1 MVLDW
6 FRRLSQQ
13 RTTDWIACIDFGT
26 AYSKA
31 AMVLAENTADL
42 FPEDIKPLPIG
53 DGESRSDYLLPSL
66 LFLTDEAIL
75 FGKKADEAAQR
86 GERHGR
92 SAFVSPKQYLSTH
105 APQHLDEK
113 LDSEIDPTGNYTAHQ
128 LIALYLAY
136 LLKRAEH
143 AAEQIELDWPPKLR
157 IARPAWSKDR
167 AEWGEQVLRMLVRE
181 AFLLI
186 EGLGDDLLSE
196 DGVTHDRVRAVFYEM
211 PEPNLADDDDLF
223 HLAEDGTATVMEA
236 TAVATGSIRP
246 KGRRIV
252 VVADIG
258 GGTSDFG
265 AFMTGL
271 PGHKVVSEIRGSSH
285 VLRQA
290 GDVLDMHVRRMM
302 LSNAGLLQ
310 DDPAA
315 RGPAMRL
322 RGRQRNLKERLFQTG
337 EVVEEIGDQFFS
349 LSLEE
354 FLADPRVEEFSRR
367 LNETFQQ
374 ALDCAV
380 LAAREFPSQ
389 GKVTIELMATGG
401 GAALPMV
408 KDMLRQAEV
417 DWPTKIIEPELFQD
431 ASDDVR
437 TVYPQLVVAIGGAM
451 KELPKQTAPLTAI
464 PLAS

>member
-42 FPEDIKPLPIG
+42 LSDDIKPLPIG
-53 DGESRSDYLLPSL
+53 DGESRSNYLLPSL

-86 GERHGR
+86 SERQGR

-105 APQHLDEK
+105 SPEHLDEK
-113 LDSEIDPTGNYTAHQ
+113 LDAEIDPTGDYTARQ

-143 AAEQIELDWPPKLR
+143 ASEEIGVEWPPKIR
-157 IARPAWSKDR
+157 IARPAWSKER
-167 AEWGEQVLRMLVRE
+167 AEWGEKILRLLVRQ

-186 EGLGDDLLSE
+186 DGLGDELLAE
-196 DGVTHDRVRAVFYEM
+196 EGVSHARVRAVFYEM
-211 PEPNLADDDDLF
+211 PEPNLAKDGDIF
-223 HLAEDGTATVMEA
+223 HLAEDGSATVMEA

-246 KGRRIV
+246 TRRRIV

-271 PGHKVVSEIRGSSH
+271 PGRKVVSEIRGSSH

-290 GDVLDMHVRRMM
+290 GDVLDMHVRRLM

-315 RGPAMRL
+315 RGPATRL

-349 LSLEE
+349 LTLDE
-354 FLADPRVEEFSRR
+354 FFEDVRVQDFTRR

-389 GKVTIELMATGG
+389 GKVPIELMATGG
-401 GAALPMV
+401 GASLPMV
-408 KDMLRQAEV
+408 QDMLRKAKT
-417 DWPTKIIEPELFQD
+417 DWPTQVVEPELFQD
-431 ASDDVR
+431 ANADVQ

-451 KELPKQTAPLTAI
+451 KELPKQTAPLTPI

>member
-6 FRRLSQQ
+6 FRRLSQK

-31 AMVLAENTADL
+31 AMVLAENTTDLMAD
-42 FPEDIKPLPIG
+42 DIKPLPIG

-66 LFLTDEAIL
+66 LFLTDEAVL
-75 FGKKADEAAQR
+75 FGKRADETAQR
-86 GERHGR
+86 NERHGR
-92 SAFVSPKQYLSTH
+92 SVFASPKQYLSTH
-105 APQHLDEK
+105 APEHLDEK
-113 LDSEIDPTGNYTAHQ
+113 LDSEIDPTGTYTARQ

-143 AAEQIELDWPPKLR
+143 AAEEIGLDWPPKLR
-157 IARPAWSKDR
+157 IARPAWSKER
-167 AEWGEQVLRMLVRE
+167 AEWGEEILRHLVRQ

-186 EGLGDDLLSE
+186 EGLGDDLLAE
-196 DGVTHDRVRAVFYEM
+196 QGVSHERVRAVFYEM

-223 HLAEDGTATVMEA
+223 HLAADGTATVMEA

-246 KGRRIV
+246 TRRRIV

-315 RGPAMRL
+315 RGPAARL

-337 EVVEEIGDQFFS
+337 EVVEEIGDHFFS
-349 LSLEE
+349 LKLDD
-354 FLADPRVEEFSRR
+354 FLSDPRVQDFAKR

-374 ALDCAV
+374 ALDSAV

-389 GKVTIELMATGG
+389 GKVTIEFMATGG
-401 GAALPMV
+401 GASLPMV
-408 KDMLRQAEV
+408 QDMMRQAKT
-417 DWPTKIIEPELFQD
+417 DWPTKMVEPELF
-431 ASDDVR
+431 
-437 TVYPQLVVAIGGAM
+437 
-451 KELPKQTAPLTAI
+451 
-464 PLAS
+464 